1 MTRPVP
7 PGIRRDPIYLDYNAT
22 TPVDPRVAEVV
33 TDVLTRE
40 FGNPSS
46 QHAYGRSARALLEVA
61 RARVAE
67 LVGSAPGRL
76 VFTGSGSEAD
86 ALAIRG
92 PVRERILAHRPSHVI
107 TQATEHPAVL
117 EACDALRT
125 EWGVALTVLGV
136 DRDGVVDPSEVADAI
151 RDETVLVS
159 IMHANNETGTIQPVG
174 QIAQL
179 AHERGVLVHC
189 DAAQSLGKIPV
200 DVERLGVDLLT
211 IVGHK
216 MYAPKGVGALW
227 IRQGVTLAPLIAGGG
242 QEEGLRA
249 GTENVASLVGLGRAA
264 ELAREALAAGESDRL
279 RELRNALWRAL
290 VDRLGGRILLNGH
303 PEARLPN
310 TLNVSI
316 DGLRAVDLL
325 ERTALIAASTGS
337 ACHAGD
343 DAPSPVLVA
352 MGASHDRAMAAIRLS
367 LGRWS
372 TAEDV
377 ERTATAI
384 AAAVA
389 SS

>member
-159 IMHANNETGTIQPVG
+159 I
-174 QIAQL
+174 
-179 AHERGVLVHC
+179 
-189 DAAQSLGKIPV
+189 IP
-200 DVERLGVDLLT
+200 
-211 IVGHK
+211 
-216 MYAPKGVGALW
+216 
-227 IRQGVTLAPLIAGGG
+227 
-242 QEEGLRA
+242 
-249 GTENVASLVGLGRAA
+249 ASPR
-264 ELAREALAAGESDRL
+264 RRS
-279 RELRNALWRAL
+279 
-290 VDRLGGRILLNGH
+290 
-303 PEARLPN
+303 
-310 TLNVSI
+310 
-316 DGLRAVDLL
+316 
-325 ERTALIAASTGS
+325 
-337 ACHAGD
+337 
-343 DAPSPVLVA
+343 
-352 MGASHDRAMAAIRLS
+352 
-367 LGRWS
+367 
-372 TAEDV
+372 
-377 ERTATAI
+377 
-384 AAAVA
+384 
-389 SS
+389 

>member
-46 QHAYGRSARALLEVA
+46 QHAYGRPARALLEVA